1 MAASARRRATAAG
14 FTLVEV
20 LVALMVMA
28 IMAVMAWQGVDG
40 IVRARDSNQDRLER
54 SLRLNS
60 VLSQW
65 EQDLAAV
72 QETAVV
78 PSALSFDGSTLR
90 LVRRA
95 PGGLQLV
102 VWSLLPDPGAAQA
115 GSGTWLRWAGPA
127 VTTSGGLQDSWLRSQ
142 QFQGS
147 EPGQLRTLTGVA
159 QWQVYYFVG
168 NTWSNA
174 QSTGN
179 VELPTPGT
187 AAPVQKIALPSG
199 VRLVLSFAAG
209 SGHSGSLIRD
219 IPLLP

>member
-1 MAASARRRATAAG
+1 MKRVASAG

-54 SLRLNS
+54 SLRLNA
-60 VLSQW
+60 VIAQW
-65 EQDLAAV
+65 EQDLAAL

-78 PSALSFDGSTLR
+78 PSALSFDGASLR
-90 LVRRA
+90 LVRRT

-102 VWSLLPDPGAAQA
+102 VWSLLPEA
-115 GSGTWLRWAGPA
+115 GVNTWLRWAGPA

-147 EPGQLRTLTGVA
+147 EPGQLRTLSGVA
-159 QWQVYYFVG
+159 QWQVYFFVG

-179 VELPTPGT
+179 V
-187 AAPVQKIALPSG
+187 AAPTASASAPSRIAPPSG
-199 VRLVLSFAAG
+199 VRLVLSFAPDSGQGG
-209 SGHSGSLIRD
+209 SVIRD
-219 IPLLP
+219 TLLSP

>member
-1 MAASARRRATAAG
+1 MRRSDQAG

-28 IMAVMAWQGVDG
+28 VMAVMAWQGVDG

-54 SLRLNS
+54 SLRMNS
-60 VLSQW
+60 VISQW

-78 PSALSFDGSTLR
+78 PSALSFDGAALR
-90 LVRRA
+90 LVRRT

-102 VWSLLPDPGAAQA
+102 VWSLLPDSSAQA
-115 GSGTWLRWAGPA
+115 AGANTWLRWAGPA

-142 QFQGS
+142 QFQGN
-147 EPGQLRTLTGVA
+147 EPGQLRTLSGVA

-168 NTWSNA
+168 NAWTNA

-187 AAPVQKIALPSG
+187 ASPGQRIALPSG
-199 VRLVLSFAAG
+199 VRLVLTFAPD
-209 SGHSGSLIRD
+209 SGQSGSLIRD
-219 IPLLP
+219 TLLLP